1 MHFVMRMMGLQVE
14 HEWHPVPPFC
24 SSVMILLSES
34 IVASMQQLTLQS
46 IISFS
51 ITTRTWTA
59 GIIMLMSSSP
69 VHCSHPLPLLES
81 NIHRLYCIGT
91 KAMQISIRIPL
102 GPSGSPI
109 FPQINLKSATI
120 SQLMDV
126 VNQYLQSLW
135 RTFVSLSWLLDF

>member
-1 MHFVMRMMGLQVE
+1 MHFVTRTMGLRVE
-14 HEWHPVPPFC
+14 RKWHPVPPFC
-24 SSVMILLSES
+24 ISLIMLLSES

-46 IISFS
+46 IINFS

-59 GIIMLMSSSP
+59 GIIMLTFSSP
-69 VHCSHPLPLLES
+69 VCYSHPLPHLES
-81 NIHRLYCIGT
+81 DIHRLYCIGT
-91 KAMQISIRIPL
+91 KATQISIRIPL

-109 FPQINLKSATI
+109 FPQIDLKAATM

-135 RTFVSLSWLLDF
+135 RMFVSLS